1 MDDLRW
7 IIEGALEIDPSLLEA
22 SEGARACDIPTVAS
36 LPKLDA
42 AKAFLG
48 RGSSPANPTN
58 TNSPHPT
65 MRLNCCRAP
74 KRLDRSFIDSRGVI
88 HRLQAWTS
96 LRLTSR
102 PRMRRPTCR
111 RRRKQQASRKSTTG
125 VGDFSSRM
133 VAVER
138 EEGQDRGALSLYP
151 PVRA

>member
-1 MDDLRW
+1 MPGRSRLQAGVEFPSGPSFCLTWTDCVRLTTDPVLFVVMDDLRW

-58 TNSPHPT
+58 TNPPHPK

-74 KRLDRSFIDSRGVI
+74 NVWTSFIDSREN
-88 HRLQAWTS
+88 
-96 LRLTSR
+96 
-102 PRMRRPTCR
+102 
-111 RRRKQQASRKSTTG
+111 
-125 VGDFSSRM
+125 SSP
-133 VAVER
+133 
-138 EEGQDRGALSLYP
+138 GALRRHGAS
-151 PVRA
+151 A